1 MKKIGKIKKII
12 CVTPKSWERYSIH
25 IIEPI
30 NELISETCGI
40 SKSFLNK
47 ESDKTTCS
55 IEWDN
60 GLLTEFSLQPEKIL
74 QIFLLNM

>member
-1 MKKIGKIKKII
+1 MQERLGCRDLEMKKIGKNKKNNLRYSK
-12 CVTPKSWERYSIH
+12 KSWERYSIH

-30 NELISETCGI
+30 NELISETCRI

-47 ESDKTTCS
+47 ESDKPTCS

-60 GLLTEFSLQPEKIL
+60 GLF
-74 QIFLLNM
+74 N